1 MVTLLTIMGGLIEDA
16 VRWLVLLLRS
26 TESIEAENLF
36 LRRQLALY
44 IEMGVKPRPI
54 DAGTRGSLAL
64 LAKLFEWPGAL
75 VVVQPATMIR
85 WHRAG
90 WRLLWRV
97 KSRRGRPPI
106 PEELRALI
114 RRIAI

>member
-1 MVTLLTIMGGLIEDA
+1 LCCCCARTGSVQ
-16 VRWLVLLLRS
+16 
-26 TESIEAENLF
+26 AENLL
-36 LRRQLALY
+36 LRRQLAPYL
-44 IEMGVKPRPI
+44 ERGVCPRRI
-54 DAGTRGSLAL
+54 DAATRVSLAL
-64 LAKLFEWPGAL
+64 LAKLFDWRSAL

-97 KSRRGRPPI
+97 KSRPGRPSI

-114 RRIAI
+114 RRMAN